1 MKRPNRGREKGQ
13 WVSSQPNNLQSSPLN
28 SFSQLQVCV
37 AWSSFQQNNL
47 CQEVASVGESNQT
60 QVRILRVDKF
70 VIKQILEGI

>member
-1 MKRPNRGREKGQ
+1 MKRPNRGREKEQ

-28 SFSQLQVCV
+28 SFLQLLVCV

-47 CQEVASVGESNQT
+47 CQEVASAGESNQT

-70 VIKQILEGI
+70 VIKQIIEGI